1 MLLRQRAFVVFC
13 VSYLLTHSWAIAQEN
28 EQSEKALSETQNAL
42 QQVEDALQRTE
53 STVQEAE
60 TQAASVQSELP
71 DTAATEETTIDP
83 VELARDWKKIFDQA
97 MQEYEFGELENS
109 LNKALQARELAD
121 QHFGLRDERTL
132 RAYLLQALL
141 YGELGELEIANELY
155 QETLVIAMEQQG
167 TNSNIVLQILDQY
180 GGFFAEL

>member
-13 VSYLLTHSWAIAQEN
+13 ASYLLTHSWAIAQEN

-180 GGFFAEL
+180 GGFFAE